1 MISARYWFTML
12 TYVLMHLSGFV
23 TIPLL
28 VIGLNLNPIDALV
41 YGQLAA
47 FALATIISLYLLRT
61 DIVNE
66 LKHSRSSFGKIVFWT
81 VIGIFLA
88 YFAQMLAALIEL
100 NILGIDPGSENTA
113 KIMNV
118 IDQAPIFLI
127 IPAVFA
133 PILEELIFRKI
144 IFGTLHKKMHF
155 FWAAILSSLAFGV
168 IHLDLTH
175 LLVYTGMGLVFSY
188 LYVKT
193 KTIIVPILVHM
204 GMNSITVLAQ
214 LLIDVEELE
223 RLQNE
228 LSSIINLIG
237 G

>member
-66 LKHSRSSFGKIVFWT
+66 LKHSRSGLGKIIQWT
-81 VIGIFLA
+81 VIGMFLA
-88 YFAQMLAALIEL
+88 YFAQMIAALIEL
-100 NILGIDPGSENTA
+100 NIFAIDPVSENTA
-113 KIMNV
+113 EIMNV

-144 IFGTLHKKMHF
+144 IFGTLHTKMNF
-155 FWAAILSSLAFGV
+155 FWAAILSSLGFAV

-214 LLIDVEELE
+214 LLIDVDELE

-228 LSSIINLIG
+228 LSSIIYLIG